1 MLEYPSF
8 RPGPGSAK
16 GPLTGEI
23 EGSIMAEQIPDQAG
37 PETEPSK
44 PRTGTSSLHL
54 ASGDDAIEEAD
65 RDDRL
70 DAILTRGDI
79 RDQAAERR
87 DRRADRRPGVSRD
100 GQARVDRDW
109 AGRDRDAAAIDRAE
123 LVGMLEKREA
133 EPVPPVTPESD

>member
-1 MLEYPSF
+1 M
-8 RPGPGSAK
+8 
-16 GPLTGEI
+16 T
-23 EGSIMAEQIPDQAG
+23 EQIPRQAG

-44 PRTGTSSLHL
+44 PGTGTSSLHL
-54 ASGDDAIEEAD
+54 ASGDDAIEAAD

-70 DAILTRGDI
+70 DAILTRGDV

-87 DRRADRRPGVSRD
+87 DRRADRRPGVSGD

-123 LVGMLEKREA
+123 LVGMLEKREP